1 MAAGKLHSLRA
12 SMHRSDEETS
22 MLGFRF
28 IKTQPTQ
35 YVIQYKN
42 GRARREGGGLAFWYF
57 APSSSIVVVPTASV
71 NEPFIF
77 PEVTADYQEVTIQG
91 QVTYRVADPRRTATL
106 LDFTIGP
113 KGAYLSE
120 DPQKLSQ
127 RLIDQV
133 QVAMRAEV
141 QAQPMKAVLASGEA
155 SVARVAALL
164 QKHPTVEAL
173 GLELLG
179 LSLLAVKPK
188 PETAKALEAEAREA
202 LLRRMD
208 EAIYARR
215 NAAVEQERM
224 IKENE
229 LSTEIAVE
237 NKKRQVREAAME
249 AERAVQERRIQIQRE
264 EMTGKIGL
272 EEQNKALVALATA
285 NAREEADAKAYGLAA
300 MMKSL
305 SDADPKV
312 LQALA
317 SVGMDPGQL
326 MALAFRDLADNA
338 AKIGQLNV
346 TPDLLREIMQPQE
359 GR

>member
-1 MAAGKLHSLRA
+1 MF
-12 SMHRSDEETS
+12 
-22 MLGFRF
+22 GFRF

-35 YVIQYKN
+35 YVIQYRN
-42 GRARREGGGLAFWYF
+42 GRSRREGAGLGFWYF

-77 PEVTADYQEVTIQG
+77 PEVSADFQEVTVQG
-91 QVTYRVADPRRTATL
+91 QITYRVADPRRTAALLNFTL
-106 LDFTIGP
+106 SP
-113 KGAYLSE
+113 KGTYVSE

-141 QAQPMKAVLASGEA
+141 QKLPLKEVLASGEA
-155 SVARVAALL
+155 LVGRVLAVLQEHPIVA
-164 QKHPTVEAL
+164 AL

-188 PETAKALEAEAREA
+188 PDTAKALEAEAREA
-202 LLRRMD
+202 LLRRAD
-208 EAIYARR
+208 EAIYTRR

-229 LSTEIAVE
+229 LGTEIAVE
-237 NKKRQVREAAME
+237 NKKRQVREAQMD
-249 AERAVQERRIQIQRE
+249 AERSVQERRLQIKRE
-264 EMTGKIGL
+264 EMTGRIGL
-272 EEQNKALVALATA
+272 EEQNKELVTLAST
-285 NAREEADAKAYGLAA
+285 NAREEADAKAYGLSA
-300 MMKSL
+300 MMKSFT
-305 SDADPKV
+305 DADPKV

-317 SVGMDPGQL
+317 SVGMNPSQL
-326 MALAFRDLADNA
+326 MALAFRDIADNA

-346 TPDLLREIMQPQE
+346 TPDLLREMLQPNAAVPALLAARGKVE
-359 GR
+359 R

>member
-1 MAAGKLHSLRA
+1 MF
-12 SMHRSDEETS
+12 
-22 MLGFRF
+22 GFRF

-35 YVIQYKN
+35 YVIHYKS
-42 GRARREGGGLAFWYF
+42 GRPRREGAGLAFWYF
-57 APSSSIVVVPTASV
+57 APTASIVVVPTASV

-91 QVTYRVADPRRTATL
+91 QITYRVADPRRTASLLNFTL
-106 LDFTIGP
+106 GP
-113 KGAYLSE
+113 RGTYASE

-141 QAQPMKAVLASGEA
+141 QALPLRQVLASGEA
-155 SVARVAALL
+155 LVARVATLL
-164 QKHPTVEAL
+164 SRHPTVEAL

-179 LSLLAVKPK
+179 LSLLAVKPR

-202 LLRRMD
+202 LLGRAD

-215 NAAVEQERM
+215 NAAVEQERI

-229 LSTEIAVE
+229 LATEIAVE
-237 NKKRQVREAAME
+237 NKKRQVREAQMD
-249 AERAVQERRIQIQRE
+249 AERSVQERRLQIKRE
-264 EMTGKIGL
+264 EMTGLIGL
-272 EEQNKALVALATA
+272 EEQKQALVALTA
-285 NAREEADAKAYGLAA
+285 SNAREEADAKAYGLSATMRA
-300 MMKSL
+300 FG
-305 SDADPKV
+305 DADPKL

-317 SVGMDPGQL
+317 SVGMEPGQL

-346 TPDLLREIMQPQE
+346 SPDLLREMLQTE
-359 GR
+359 H